1 MGEADEEDTADTSDE
16 MTLEADD
23 TMELS
28 TELDA
33 GDDDG
38 TETGAVD
45 ITGAD
50 TGLGTGD
57 GEETMIG
64 AGNGGVEM
72 AFFTVVIRE
81 LIGAGTVF
89 TRRFGRGVAA
99 AVVLETTGGTM
110 NRLLMSSR
118 PS

>member
-16 MTLEADD
+16 IALDADD

-28 TELDA
+28 AELGA
-33 GDDDG
+33 GDD
-38 TETGAVD
+38 EGAPIGVVD
-45 ITGAD
+45 ATGAD

-57 GEETMIG
+57 GEEAMTG
-64 AGNGGVEM
+64 AGAGGVER

-89 TRRFGRGVAA
+89 IRRFGRGVAA